1 MPPDAAS
8 FIAKT
13 TTLPKPVY
21 KSRGLGFLT
30 IISVLLLVVSF
41 AALAGVWL
49 YMGVLRGDMDKL
61 SADFDKTKKEFD
73 VASIQDLSG
82 VSISID
88 VSKKILQSHVAV
100 SRIMDLLEQNT
111 LPDVRFI
118 NFNYGGSGGDKGNI
132 IALSGDA
139 KSYTTLA
146 EQALALESVKNI
158 ESLSLSNLS
167 LRSGGRI
174 GFDLSIV
181 INPALVNYQSQ

>member
-1 MPPDAAS
+1 MPPDGTS

-30 IISVLLLVVSF
+30 IISVLLLIVSF

-73 VASIQDLSG
+73 IASIQDLSG
-82 VSISID
+82 VSVSID
-88 VSKKILQSHVAV
+88 VSKKILQSHIAV
-100 SRIMDLLEQNT
+100 SRVMDLLEQNT
-111 LPDVRFI
+111 LPDVRFV
-118 NFNYGGSGGDKGNI
+118 NFNYEGGETNLVT
-132 IALSGDA
+132 LSGDA

-146 EQALALESVKNI
+146 EQALVLEGVKNVD
-158 ESLSLSNLS
+158 SLSLSNLS

-174 GFDLSIV
+174 GFDLAIV
-181 INPALVNYQSQ
+181 INPVLVNYQSQ